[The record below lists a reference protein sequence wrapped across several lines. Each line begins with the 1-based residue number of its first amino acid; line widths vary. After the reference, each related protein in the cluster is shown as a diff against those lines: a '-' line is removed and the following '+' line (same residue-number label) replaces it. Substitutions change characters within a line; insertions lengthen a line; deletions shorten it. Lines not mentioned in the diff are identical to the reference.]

1 MAQYDRFVLNRLL
14 DTYENSLL
22 SVGENKRTV
31 QIEFRFTQTSIA
43 AYFDVSSTE
52 YEKIHILMKELEDRK
67 LLKIIW
73 KDNKE
78 DFVIQKVRL
87 QTEHLEEAY
96 RYVGR
101 KPKRGL
107 EQENGMLLEKYLDA
121 GGPVTVNFV
130 RFLLER
136 LQKHQ
141 SVKEYLTLENY
152 AETDRFLQAC
162 VLVEQNRT
170 PCYIREFSIK
180 HFRDS
185 KYFEQIEN
193 RVARVFRQFGDGYAE
208 MDTAELL
215 SEYNL
220 YHTPNY
226 VYFKGNIHLLIEGK
240 EMDVSLLKQGIGIS
254 GEDIENIRFVNLE
267 GIHKVITVE
276 NLTSF
281 FRHREENSL
290 LVYLGGYHNR
300 IRRELLWKIR
310 EAAPEVTYYHFGD
323 IDAGGF
329 SILQDL
335 RKKTGIPFQ
344 GYHMDLST
352 LKKYKSYGKKL
363 TESDRKR
370 LEKLSYEEEFREIT
384 QYMLEENVKLEQECE
399 FLEFK

>member
-87 QTEHLEEAY
+87 QTEHLAEAY

-107 EQENGMLLEKYLDA
+107 EQENVMLLEKYLDA
-121 GGPVTVNFV
+121 CGPVTVNFV

-152 AETDRFLQAC
+152 AETDRFLQTC

-180 HFRDS
+180 HFRDT

-193 RVARVFRQFGDGYAE
+193 RVARVFRQFEDGYAE

-226 VYFKGNIHLLIEGK
+226 V
-240 EMDVSLLKQGIGIS
+240 
-254 GEDIENIRFVNLE
+254 
-267 GIHKVITVE
+267 
-276 NLTSF
+276 
-281 FRHREENSL
+281 
-290 LVYLGGYHNR
+290 
-300 IRRELLWKIR
+300 
-310 EAAPEVTYYHFGD
+310 
-323 IDAGGF
+323 
-329 SILQDL
+329 
-335 RKKTGIPFQ
+335 
-344 GYHMDLST
+344 
-352 LKKYKSYGKKL
+352 
-363 TESDRKR
+363 
-370 LEKLSYEEEFREIT
+370 
-384 QYMLEENVKLEQECE
+384 
-399 FLEFK
+399 